1 MAEVDWTKGDASR
14 GRKLFEKRSCVQ
26 CHGGRQALGPDL
38 AGVARRFSRDDL
50 FVSITVPN
58 RDVSPRYQTTL
69 VETTEG
75 KVYTGLIIHQSAE
88 GLLLRNA
95 TNQTFRFEAD
105 EIETQQ
111 TRSTSLMPAGLLKDL
126 KPSELADLY
135 RYIGGL

>member
-1 MAEVDWTKGDASR
+1 MVITALDRREV
-14 GRKLFEKRSCVQ
+14 
-26 CHGGRQALGPDL
+26 P
-38 AGVARRFSRDDL
+38 
-50 FVSITVPN
+50 VPN

-69 VETTEG
+69 VETTGG

-126 KPSELADLY
+126 KPNELADLY
-135 RYIGGL
+135 QYIGGL